1 MKNLK
6 ILLSALALVLFGSIS
21 GCSNTTKSPDISGTI
36 RTSLNQAGL
45 SNVSVS
51 QDRDKGIVTLT
62 GNVPSENDKSRAES
76 IANSIASP
84 QVVANQIA
92 VLPPGLEKD
101 AKAINSDL
109 DAGIDKN
116 LDAILISHKLRDGVH
131 YTVKNGVVTLSGDVN
146 SQATRSE
153 VARLANSVPNVL
165 QVVNSLQVKNQKASS
180 PR

>member
-1 MKNLK
+1 MKNPK
-6 ILLSALALVLFGSIS
+6 ILLSALAVILFGSIA
-21 GCSNTTKSPDISGTI
+21 GCSNTTKSPDVTGTI

-51 QDRDKGIVTLT
+51 QDRDKGIVTLS
-62 GNVPSENDKSRAES
+62 GNVPSENDKSQAES
-76 IANSIASP
+76 IAKSIASP

-116 LDAILISHKLRDGVH
+116 LDAILISNKLRDGVH
-131 YTVKNGVVTLSGDVN
+131 YTVKNGVVTLTGDVS
-146 SQATRSE
+146 SQAARSE

-165 QVVNSLQVKNQKASS
+165 QVVNSLQVKNQKATS